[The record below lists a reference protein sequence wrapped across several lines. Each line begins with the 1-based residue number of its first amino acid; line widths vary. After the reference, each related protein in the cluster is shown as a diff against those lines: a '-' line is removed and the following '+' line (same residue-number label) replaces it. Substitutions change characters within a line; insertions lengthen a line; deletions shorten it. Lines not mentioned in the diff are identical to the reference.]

1 MRFYRPRDFFI
12 TLLKRFKRAPVQLE
26 LDPDSPESSS
36 LKASK
41 RAKFASLKAS
51 KRAKSTPPKEVK
63 EAKEKKP
70 KPSPEIVRSELNL
83 EKNAVFAV
91 STYRERSREVIRTY
105 ETDSGSMERRVVVGR
120 ATDGSEVG
128 ILTTT
133 HFKLYL
139 ALLELWEKAGKPVS
153 QPVHFTVLKLIKRL
167 KLVDSGNNYKNML
180 KSMEGLRSI
189 PIRFIDSFQTKDGEF
204 RSTGHLSVLSYL
216 DIYERKRRTKGGD
229 KVYGYGEFQFD
240 RHILMSLVE
249 NFTHPLRLDVITSFR
264 KHRELAIL
272 LYTYLDRQ
280 LAFRRKF
287 EITLK
292 KLYTQL
298 DLSQAYITY
307 PSQRKSKIEPVLE
320 QLIGKELSTG
330 KLSYCETEKTKDG
343 RDYKLV
349 CRKTGVTQ
357 IPAPEPVKLDWSLA
371 LDKLLSQMEQMK
383 DNR

>member
-1 MRFYRPRDFFI
+1 MRFRRSRDFFI
-12 TLLKRFKRAPVQLE
+12 TVLKRFKRAPVQLE
-26 LDPDSPESSS
+26 LDLEPPQSV
-36 LKASK
+36 
-41 RAKFASLKAS
+41 
-51 KRAKSTPPKEVK
+51 PPKQIREEK
-63 EAKEKKP
+63 EP
-70 KPSPEIVRSELNL
+70 KRVPAPEIVRSELNL
-83 EKNAVFAV
+83 EHNAVFTV
-91 STYRERSREVIRTY
+91 STYRERSREIIRTY
-105 ETDSGSMERRVVVGR
+105 KTDSGTIERRVVVGR
-120 ATDGSEVG
+120 APDDSEVG

-139 ALLELWEKAGKPVS
+139 ALLELWEKAGKPVNE
-153 QPVHFTVLKLIKRL
+153 PVHFTILKLLKRL
-167 KLVDSGNNYKNML
+167 KMVNSGNNYKNML
-180 KSMEGLRSI
+180 KSMEGLRAI
-189 PIRFIDSFQTKDGEF
+189 PIRFIDSFQGKDGEF

-229 KVYGYGEFQFD
+229 KIYGYGEFQFD

-287 EITLK
+287 EITLE

-330 KLSYCETEKTKDG
+330 KLSYCEIQKTKDE

-349 CRKTGVTQ
+349 CRKTGVTE
-357 IPAPEPVKLDWSLA
+357 IPAPEPVKYDLDWGTTPLKE
-371 LDKLLSQMEQMK
+371 LIKDVK
-383 DNR
+383 DNL